1 MKPEEIRSVVLECLN
16 GIAPEAD
23 PATIQPTV
31 NLRDQ
36 LDLDSVDLLN
46 FVISLHKRFK
56 IEIAEKDY
64 PQMMTLNGC
73 VAYLSNKISAGV
85 GANS

>member
-1 MKPEEIRSVVLECLN
+1 MKPDEIRSVVLECLN

-46 FVISLHKRFK
+46 FMISLHKRFK
-56 IEIAEKDY
+56 IEVPEKDY
-64 PQMMTLNGC
+64 PQLMTLNGC
-73 VAYLSNKISAGV
+73 VTYLSSRVTAGA
-85 GANS
+85 GTTS

>member
-1 MKPEEIRSVVLECLN
+1 MKPEEIRSVVLDCLN
-16 GIAPEAD
+16 GIVPEAD

-36 LDLDSVDLLN
+36 LDLDSVDQLN

-56 IEIAEKDY
+56 IEIPEKEY

-73 VAYLSNKISAGV
+73 VSYLSSKTAAGA
-85 GANS
+85 GTSP

>member
-23 PATIQPTV
+23 PATIKPTV

-56 IEIAEKDY
+56 IEVPEKDY
-64 PQMMTLNGC
+64 PQLMTLNGC
-73 VAYLSNKISAGV
+73 VTYLSSRVTAGA
-85 GANS
+85 GTTS

>member
-1 MKPEEIRSVVLECLN
+1 MKPEDIRSVVMECLN

-23 PATIQPTV
+23 PATIQSTV

-56 IEIAEKDY
+56 IEIPEKDY
-64 PQMMTLNGC
+64 PQLMTLNGC
-73 VAYLSNKISAGV
+73 VTYLSSKATAGA
-85 GANS
+85 GTTS

>member
-1 MKPEEIRSVVLECLN
+1 MKPEAIRSIVLECLN

-23 PATIQPTV
+23 PATLQPTV

-46 FVISLHKRFK
+46 FVISLHKKFK
-56 IEIAEKDY
+56 IEIPEKDY
-64 PQMMTLNGC
+64 PQLMTLNGC
-73 VAYLSNKISAGV
+73 VTYLSSKVTA
-85 GANS
+85 GANATS